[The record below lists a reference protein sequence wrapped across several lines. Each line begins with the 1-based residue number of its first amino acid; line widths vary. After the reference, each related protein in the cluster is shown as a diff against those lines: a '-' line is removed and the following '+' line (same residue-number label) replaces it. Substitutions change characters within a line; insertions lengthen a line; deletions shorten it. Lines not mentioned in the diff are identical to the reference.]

1 MQSQFAFCS
10 IVPGRPEVSIQ
21 QEEVASV
28 ALSWKL
34 KCKNGIIQEYHVSY
48 FRVDDKSENKTMNTE
63 ETKVR
68 IENLAPGKT
77 FEFQA
82 SDML

>member
-1 MQSQFAFCS
+1 MLCS
-10 IVPGRPEVSIQ
+10 VVPGRPEVSIQ
-21 QEEVASV
+21 QEEDASV

-34 KCKNGIIQEYHVSY
+34 KCDDNGIIQEYHVSY
-48 FRVDDKSENKTMNTE
+48 FRVDEKSEIKTLNTE

-77 FEFQA
+77 FEFQV
-82 SDML
+82 SGTL